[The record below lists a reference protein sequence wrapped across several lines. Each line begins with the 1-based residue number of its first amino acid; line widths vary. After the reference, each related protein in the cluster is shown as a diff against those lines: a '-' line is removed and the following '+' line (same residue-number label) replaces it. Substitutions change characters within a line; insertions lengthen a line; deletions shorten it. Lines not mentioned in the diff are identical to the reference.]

1 MKELEKKREEAR
13 KKFTSRYIMLNM
25 IRMGVQK
32 KMMESRVLNNQ
43 SHDEAIVGVCNI
55 ADRA

>member
-32 KMMESRVLNNQ
+32 KMMEKRVLHN
-43 SHDEAIVGVCNI
+43 
-55 ADRA
+55 